1 MLIYLYKK
9 KIEVNNYIN
18 GICMAKKY
26 PQFPLKIAPN
36 YLDKMKYIAN
46 ENRRSTNK
54 EIEQLIIRYIKE
66 YEKAYGEIEKEDLEH
81 FFKFLRSAE

>member
-1 MLIYLYKK
+1 
-9 KIEVNNYIN
+9 
-18 GICMAKKY
+18 MAKKY
-26 PQFPLKIAPN
+26 LQFPLKIDPN

-46 ENRRSTNK
+46 ENGRSTNK

>member
-36 YLDKMKYIAN
+36 YLDKMKYISN
-46 ENRRSTNK
+46 EN
-54 EIEQLIIRYIKE
+54 
-66 YEKAYGEIEKEDLEH
+66 
-81 FFKFLRSAE
+81 

>member
-1 MLIYLYKK
+1 
-9 KIEVNNYIN
+9 
-18 GICMAKKY
+18 MAKKY
-26 PQFPLKIAPN
+26 PQFPLKIDPD